1 MPQPTVGFIG
11 LGLMGRPMCQNLL
24 KAGFPL
30 VVWNRTASRA
40 DSLVA
45 AGARL
50 AASPKEAAAA
60 ADILITIV
68 SDPPA
73 LEEVLWSSDPKSG
86 GAFASLKKGAIYIDS
101 STVSPALARKI
112 AQASAAAGIHFLDAP
127 VTGGTWGAEKGELLF
142 MIGGEA
148 ADLAAARPILSA
160 MGKKL
165 FHLGPNGAGQTIKLA
180 MNLLLALQV
189 DAFAEALAL
198 VTGAGFAGE
207 KLTEVMQASMARAS
221 RSILATRLAS
231 LFRPQ
236 QPPAKP
242 TIPSKA
248 LLRRTSTTPP
258 SSNSGKSE
266 GSIWKNDVREN
277 DAWEISPWID
287 CKLKE
292 YFLRTSSPQARE
304 FPRRIVASPMPLP
317 PSPVNASWGPDR
329 GRFLLRPAS
338 SKRHPTILHSSIR
351 TSPFRSPLTA
361 TSITA
366 SRYFTRFVS
375 RL

>member
-1 MPQPTVGFIG
+1 
-11 LGLMGRPMCQNLL
+11 MGRPMGHNLL

-40 DSLVA
+40 GSLVA

-60 ADILITIV
+60 ADVLITMV

-73 LEEVLWSSDPKSG
+73 LEQVLWGTEEKSG
-86 GAFASLKKGAIYIDS
+86 GAFVSIKKGTIYIDS

-112 AQASAAAGIHFLDAP
+112 AGASKSAGIRFLDAP

-148 ADLAAARPILSA
+148 EIFESARPILSA

-165 FHLGPNGAGQTIKLA
+165 FYLGPNGAGQTIKLA

-207 KLTEVMQASMARAS
+207 KLVEVLQSSMARSGVLDVKAPVMLS
-221 RSILATRLAS
+221 GDYKPSFPLRLMHKDLSLALD
-231 LFRPQ
+231 LGNQLGVPL
-236 QPPAKP
+236 PA
-242 TIPSKA
+242 A
-248 LLRRTSTTPP
+248 
-258 SSNSGKSE
+258 
-266 GSIWKNDVREN
+266 
-277 DAWEISPWID
+277 AA
-287 CKLKE
+287 
-292 YFLRTSSPQARE
+292 ARE
-304 FPRRIVASPMPLP
+304 VYNS
-317 PSPVNASWGPDR
+317 VKG
-329 GRFLLRPAS
+329 S
-338 SKRHPTILHSSIR
+338 SQDDLDYAAVFK
-351 TSPFRSPLTA
+351 FWKK
-361 TSITA
+361 
-366 SRYFTRFVS
+366 
-375 RL
+375 

>member
-1 MPQPTVGFIG
+1 
-11 LGLMGRPMCQNLL
+11 MCHNLL

-50 AASPKEAAAA
+50 ASSPKEAAAA
-60 ADILITIV
+60 ADVLITIV

-73 LEEVLWSSDPKSG
+73 LEEVLWGSGSSSDEKS
-86 GAFASLKKGAIYIDS
+86 GAFAALKEDAIYIDS

-112 AQASAAAGIHFLDAP
+112 SDASKSAGIRFLDAP

-148 ADLAAARPILSA
+148 ATFEAARPVLSA

-189 DAFAEALAL
+189 DAFAESLAL

-207 KLTEVMQASMARAS
+207 KLVEVMQSSMARSGVLDVKAPVMLNGDYKPS
-221 RSILATRLAS
+221 FPLRLMHKDLSLALD
-231 LFRPQ
+231 LGNQLGVPL
-236 QPPAKP
+236 PA
-242 TIPSKA
+242 A
-248 LLRRTSTTPP
+248 
-258 SSNSGKSE
+258 
-266 GSIWKNDVREN
+266 
-277 DAWEISPWID
+277 AA
-287 CKLKE
+287 
-292 YFLRTSSPQARE
+292 ARE
-304 FPRRIVASPMPLP
+304 IYSSVK
-317 PSPVNASWGPDR
+317 G
-329 GRFLLRPAS
+329 S
-338 SKRHPTILHSSIR
+338 SKDDLDYAAV
-351 TSPFRSPLTA
+351 FK
-361 TSITA
+361 
-366 SRYFTRFVS
+366 YWKK
-375 RL
+375 